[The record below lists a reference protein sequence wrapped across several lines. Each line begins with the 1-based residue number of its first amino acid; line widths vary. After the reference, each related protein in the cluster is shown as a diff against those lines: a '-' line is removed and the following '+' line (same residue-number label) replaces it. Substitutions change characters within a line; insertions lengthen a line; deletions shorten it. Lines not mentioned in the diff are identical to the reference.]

1 MNTRKMKTLF
11 YIRKSKMN
19 VSNLCPLTCRITLDN
34 QRKEFSTGIFINPD
48 YWNAAKQKAY
58 PPNKGNNQINT
69 QLSLIKQEINQAFL
83 LLQVQGKQY
92 DVNDIYSLYKGENI
106 KEEKSL
112 MEMFKLHIA
121 KQEKLIGISTSAV
134 SLAKFNQTQTHVK
147 SFIKYKYNRAD
158 FLLKD
163 LTMAFITE
171 FEFYLKAEKLF
182 MQNTIHKTIQRLK
195 HVVRLAVG
203 LDYLAKDPFMLF
215 KNKKPKKQVIFLT
228 KEELEALEKHKFASQ
243 RLQQVADMFVFCSYT
258 GLAYSEMVNLK
269 EEDIY
274 IGYDGNKWL
283 HIYRQK
289 TKRNYDIPLLSK
301 AGSIINKYKTDK
313 QLLPIISNQRFN
325 SYLKEIAEIVG
336 INKTLTH
343 HTGRKTFAST
353 ILLYN
358 DVPMEIVS
366 ELLGHSDIGITQEH
380 YAKVVKEK
388 VGEQMSKLNSIL

>member
-1 MNTRKMKTLF
+1 MKISILF
-11 YIRKSKMN
+11 LIRRNKKN
-19 VSNLCPLTCRITLDN
+19 VKRLCPLTCRITLDN

-92 DVNDIYSLYKGENI
+92 DVNDIYSHYKGENI

-134 SLAKFNQTQTHVK
+134 SLAKFNQTQSHVK

-163 LTMAFITE
+163 LTKAFITE

-195 HVVRLAVG
+195 HVVRLAFG

-228 KEELEALEKHKFASQ
+228 KEEL
-243 RLQQVADMFVFCSYT
+243 
-258 GLAYSEMVNLK
+258 
-269 EEDIY
+269 
-274 IGYDGNKWL
+274 
-283 HIYRQK
+283 
-289 TKRNYDIPLLSK
+289 
-301 AGSIINKYKTDK
+301 
-313 QLLPIISNQRFN
+313 
-325 SYLKEIAEIVG
+325 
-336 INKTLTH
+336 
-343 HTGRKTFAST
+343 
-353 ILLYN
+353 
-358 DVPMEIVS
+358 
-366 ELLGHSDIGITQEH
+366 
-380 YAKVVKEK
+380 
-388 VGEQMSKLNSIL
+388 